1 MRMFVIGNKDS
12 VLGFSLAGVAGRS
25 VTSQEQL
32 KQAIDSALADRTIGL
47 LIFTK
52 DVADWERERID
63 QLKIASQLPLVVE
76 VPGRDGEGAS
86 TSLQEF
92 VQSAIGIRLGGGM

>member
-1 MRMFVIGNKDS
+1 MFVIGNKNS

-25 VTSQEQL
+25 IASQEQL
-32 KQAIDSALADRTIGL
+32 KEAIDSALADKTIGL

-52 DVADWERERID
+52 DVADWERERVD
-63 QLKIASQLPLVVE
+63 QLKITSQLPLVVE
-76 VPGRDGEGAS
+76 VPGKDGGESS

-92 VQSAIGIRLGGGM
+92 VQSAIGIHFGGGM